1 MRRTARIWLS
11 ALGVCLAFLLVV
23 AADRQES
30 FSPQDTLEIQF
41 PGLLLDMLPQW
52 ERVEQM
58 RDWVVYGFLTS
69 QDVSPEILT
78 VALHD
83 RPPIRQPTLSEV
95 HKWQYGVGRWAWL
108 PGEDPDTMDL
118 YCFLPQETEGVR
130 RNADLALR
138 LTERWGGHK

>member
-1 MRRTARIWLS
+1 MDGQIRVWLWV
-11 ALGVCLAFLLVV
+11 LGVCLAFLLIGGLWI
-23 AADRQES
+23 EKS
-30 FSPQDTLEIQF
+30 IPPQDTLEIKF
-41 PGLLLDMLPQW
+41 PGLLLDMLPDW

-83 RPPIRQPTLSEV
+83 CPPIRQPALSEV

-118 YCFLPQETEGVR
+118 YCFLPQETEEVQC
-130 RNADLALR
+130 
-138 LTERWGGHK
+138 